1 MIEIIAVT
9 IEDVKRIEESGADR
23 IELVSALSEGGL
35 TPSYA
40 LIKRA
45 VKSVKIPVNVM
56 IRPHGKSFI
65 YTDEEIELMVE
76 DIIIA
81 KELNVNGVVFG
92 VLNRKNEICVPSLEK
107 LLKACDGIDVTFHR
121 AIDEL
126 LEPVK
131 GIDILANYGEIKNVL
146 SSGGKGDILKNIPVI
161 KNMVEKSKHINV
173 IVGGGLNIKNIK
185 DIMEKTKA
193 PAYHFGTAVRNDK
206 SVFGEINIDSLK
218 ILTNT
223 ISKQKSVTK

>member
-1 MIEIIAVT
+1 MIEIIAAT

-23 IELVSALSEGGL
+23 IELISALSEGGL
-35 TPSYA
+35 TPSYS

-45 VKSVKIPVNVM
+45 VQSVKIPVNVM

-65 YTDEEIELMVE
+65 YTDEEIEIMVE

-121 AIDEL
+121 AIDDML
-126 LEPVK
+126 DPVK
-131 GIDILANYGEIKNVL
+131 GIEVLANYGQIKNVL
-146 SSGGKGDILKNIPVI
+146 TSGGKGDILKNIPVI

-173 IVGGGLNIKNIK
+173 IVGGGLNAQNIK
-185 DIMEKTKA
+185 DIIEKTKA

-218 ILTNT
+218 ILVNT
-223 ISKQKSVTK
+223 ISKQK

>member
-1 MIEIIAVT
+1 MIEIIAAT
-9 IEDVKRIEESGADR
+9 IEDVKRIEESGASR
-23 IELVSALSEGGL
+23 IELISALSEGGL
-35 TPSYA
+35 TPSYS

-45 VKSVKIPVNVM
+45 VQSVKIPVNVM

-65 YTDEEIELMVE
+65 YTDEEIEIMVE
-76 DIIIA
+76 DIRIA

-92 VLNRKNEICVPSLEK
+92 VLNRKNEICAPSLEK

-126 LEPVK
+126 LDPVK
-131 GIDILANYGEIKNVL
+131 GIEVLANYGQIKNVL
-146 SSGGKGDILKNIPVI
+146 TSGGKGNILKNIPVI

-173 IVGGGLNIKNIK
+173 IVGGGLNAENIK
-185 DIMEKTKA
+185 DIIEKTKA

-206 SVFGEINIDSLK
+206 SVFGEINIDSLR
-218 ILTNT
+218 IFVNT
-223 ISKQKSVTK
+223 ISKQK

>member
-1 MIEIIAVT
+1 MIEIIAAT

-45 VKSVKIPVNVM
+45 VQSVKIPVNVM
-56 IRPHGKSFI
+56 IRPHGKSFT

-107 LLKACDGIDVTFHR
+107 LLKACHGIDVTFHR

-126 LEPVK
+126 LDPVK
-131 GIDILANYGEIKNVL
+131 GIEILANYGQIKSVL
-146 SSGGKGDILKNIPVI
+146 TSGGKGDIVKNIPVI
-161 KNMVEKSKHINV
+161 ENMVEKSKHINV
-173 IVGGGLNIKNIK
+173 IVGGGLNAENIK
-185 DIMEKTKA
+185 DVIEKTKA

-218 ILTNT
+218 ILVNT
-223 ISKQKSVTK
+223 ISKQK